1 MLTFDFMQKYLI
13 KSKLQTWSDLGL
25 SFANAKKNFV
35 NILGVYFKQNQKSFE
50 NLETTL
56 LVQYALQSSLLRVM
70 PLSIWR
76 WAIITCRSSSSSW
89 YLSSLSEFFRCYCF
103 LEHKKKNFDPD
114 HLVHIF
120 EEKFQFGS
128 FFFDKSFGHVF
139 WKRFRNLPWVFLTF
153 WLFDIATMCFMDL

>member
-1 MLTFDFMQKYLI
+1 MQKYLI
-13 KSKLQTWSDLGL
+13 KSKLQTWNNLGL
-25 SFANAKKNFV
+25 SFAIATKNFV
-35 NILGVYFKQNQKSFE
+35 VSLRVHFKLNQKSFE
-50 NLETTL
+50 SLEATL
-56 LVQYALQSSLLRVM
+56 PVQYALQSSLLRVM

-76 WAIITCRSSSSSW
+76 WAIITCRSSSSW

-120 EEKFQFGS
+120 EEKFQFGRI
-128 FFFDKSFGHVF
+128 FFFGQKFCA
-139 WKRFRNLPWVFLTF
+139 RFLETSQK